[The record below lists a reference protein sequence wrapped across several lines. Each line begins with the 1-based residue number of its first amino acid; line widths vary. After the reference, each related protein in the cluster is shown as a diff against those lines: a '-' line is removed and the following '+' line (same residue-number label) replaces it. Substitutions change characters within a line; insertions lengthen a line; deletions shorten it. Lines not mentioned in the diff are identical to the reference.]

1 MKKSN
6 NVYLI
11 NASKFSCEFSQDFF
25 LGLTNDIL
33 DELKYPFAVEV
44 NIIVC
49 SKDEIKKLN
58 YKYRNIDKPTD
69 VLSFPIESDIN
80 IIKTCKFN
88 LLGDI
93 FICDSIIKETAQKE
107 NRTLKR
113 EYSYMYLHSLLH
125 LLGYD
130 HIDKESTMVMHNYIE
145 NILQKN
151 CIIK

>member
-1 MKKSN
+1 MKKQN

-11 NASKFSCEFSQDFF
+11 NNSKCSYKLSKNFF
-25 LGLTNDIL
+25 LSLTNDIL
-33 DELKYPFAVEV
+33 EELKYPFPIEV
-44 NIIVC
+44 NIIIC
-49 SKDEIKKLN
+49 NKNEIKKLN
-58 YKYRNIDKPTD
+58 YKYRNINKATD

-93 FICDSIIKETAQKE
+93 FICDSIIKETAKKE
-107 NRTLKR
+107 NRTIKR

-130 HIDKESTMVMHNYIE
+130 HIDKKTTIIMHNYIE
-145 NILQKN
+145 KILQKN